1 MYIIYLSIKLDCIF
15 SHAKMTKAVV
25 LSFKFALATINQL
38 HFIKQL
44 SFLLIYT
51 EMFAV

>member
-1 MYIIYLSIKLDCIF
+1 MYIIYIDMKLDCIF

-25 LSFKFALATINQL
+25 LSFKFALATVSQL